1 MVSAPPKPN
10 GPTGD
15 RDNSNIPPTRGY
27 IQRGGR
33 PGLNVDFGAVCD
45 AVLGAWNGSGETIT
59 DVSGRV
65 GVSRGWIHK
74 WVYPVLRAPSN
85 GERKS

>member
-27 IQRGGR
+27 SQRGGR

-45 AVLGAWNGSGETIT
+45 AVQEARKGNGETVT
-59 DVSGRV
+59 DVACRF
-65 GVSRGWIHK
+65 GVSRGWIWK
-74 WVYPVLRAPSN
+74 WVYPALLETR
-85 GERKS
+85 